1 MVPISGTVHEVGEAQ
16 PLESEAAGIT
26 LYQPSGN
33 KMMLSVGHQLTF
45 LFLGRLEQI
54 PDHGAE

>member
-1 MVPISGTVHEVGEAQ
+1 MVPILGTVHGVREAQ
-16 PLESEAAGIT
+16 ALESEAAGIT